1 MHESKNITLKWPFHA
16 VEKLQNVINSQQ
28 QVYELSEILLPVKV
42 VNKSVAVLKVLL
54 DFNEQ
59 ELEYN
64 LVLPK
69 LIAML

>member
-1 MHESKNITLKWPFHA
+1 MHESKNITLKWPFHP

-42 VNKSVAVLKVLL
+42 VNKSIAVLKVLL